1 MRAFPGESPR
11 SLCAEAAAT
20 PDGFRKD
27 KHMKKTV
34 LFDLDGT
41 LTDSGEGIINCA
53 TLALRHFG
61 LPIPA
66 YEDMRTFVGPPLRD
80 SFIRFGVPADQADE
94 AIRVYRSRYIPTG
107 MFENTPYP
115 GIRELLEALRA
126 EGYTLYVA
134 TSKPEEM
141 SVTILEK
148 FDLAKYFHRIC
159 GASIDSS
166 RSTKDAV
173 IAYLLESSG
182 AKEDMVMVGDTKYDI
197 LGAKAHGIPAI
208 GVGWGYGK
216 VEEMEEAGAVG
227 IAKTMDELIGLIRG
241 M

>member
-1 MRAFPGESPR
+1 
-11 SLCAEAAAT
+11 
-20 PDGFRKD
+20 
-27 KHMKKTV
+27 MKKTI

-61 LPIPA
+61 LPIPSYA
-66 YEDMRTFVGPPLRD
+66 DMRTFVGPPLRD
-80 SFIRFGVPADQADE
+80 SFIRFGVPTDQADE

-227 IAKTMDELIGLIRG
+227 IAETMDELIGLIRG

>member
-1 MRAFPGESPR
+1 
-11 SLCAEAAAT
+11 
-20 PDGFRKD
+20 
-27 KHMKKTV
+27 MKKTV

-61 LPIPA
+61 LPIPP
-66 YEDMRTFVGPPLRD
+66 YEDMRTFVGPPLHD
-80 SFIRFGVPADQADE
+80 SFVRFGVPADQTDE

-115 GIRELLEALRA
+115 GIRELLEKLQA

-141 SVTILEK
+141 SVTILNR

-182 AKEDMVMVGDTKYDI
+182 AKADMVMVGDTKYDI
-197 LGAKAHGIPAI
+197 LGAKTHGIPAI

-216 VEEMEEAGAVG
+216 VEEMVEAGAVG
-227 IAKTMDELIGLIRG
+227 IAGTMEELVELIHGR
-241 M
+241 

>member
-1 MRAFPGESPR
+1 
-11 SLCAEAAAT
+11 
-20 PDGFRKD
+20 
-27 KHMKKTV
+27 MKKTV

-61 LPIPA
+61 LPIPT

-80 SFIRFGVPADQADE
+80 SFIRFGVPAEQADE

-227 IAKTMDELIGLIRG
+227 IAETMDELIGLIRG

>member
-1 MRAFPGESPR
+1 MFAK
-11 SLCAEAAAT
+11 A
-20 PDGFRKD
+20 
-27 KHMKKTV
+27 V

-53 TLALRHFG
+53 ALALAHFG
-61 LPIPA
+61 LPIPSR
-66 YEDMRTFVGPPLRD
+66 EEMRVFVGPPLHET
-80 SFIRFGVPADQADE
+80 FQLFGVPANKTEE
-94 AIRVYRSRYIPTG
+94 AVRIYRSRYIPMG

-115 GIRELLEALRA
+115 GVRDLLEALKS

-141 SVTILEK
+141 SITILERFGLAPY
-148 FDLAKYFHRIC
+148 FDRIC
-159 GASIDSS
+159 GASTDTS

-173 IAYLLESSG
+173 IAYLLEQSG
-182 AKEDMVMVGDTKYDI
+182 AREDMVMVGDTKYDV

-208 GVGWGYGK
+208 GVSWGYGS
-216 VEEMEEAGAVG
+216 VAEMEQAGAVG
-227 IAKTMDELIGLIRG
+227 IAHSMDALLDILHK

>member
-1 MRAFPGESPR
+1 
-11 SLCAEAAAT
+11 
-20 PDGFRKD
+20 
-27 KHMKKTV
+27 MKKTI

-61 LPIPA
+61 LPIPSYA
-66 YEDMRTFVGPPLRD
+66 DMRTFVGPPLRD

-94 AIRVYRSRYIPTG
+94 AIQVYRSRYIPTG

-115 GIRELLEALRA
+115 GIRELLEKLRA

-227 IAKTMDELIGLIRG
+227 IAQTMDELIGLIRG